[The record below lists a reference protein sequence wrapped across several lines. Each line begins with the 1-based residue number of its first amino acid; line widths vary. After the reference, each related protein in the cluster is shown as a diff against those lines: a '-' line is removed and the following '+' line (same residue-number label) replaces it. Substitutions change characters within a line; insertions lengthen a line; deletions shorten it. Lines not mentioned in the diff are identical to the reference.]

1 MDKNYNHKKY
11 EDKIYET
18 WEKSGAFKPVTG
30 NRPPFTI
37 VMPPPN
43 ANDPLHVGH
52 AMFVS
57 IEDILIRYHRMKGNS
72 TLYIPGTDHAGIE
85 TQFVFEKK
93 LAKLGK
99 SRFDYDRETL
109 YKMIW
114 DYVQENSTV
123 AIDQI
128 KKLGASADWSRFKF
142 TLDPD
147 IVDHV
152 LDTFIKL
159 HKDGLVYR
167 DQKLVNYCTKCGTSY
182 SELEV
187 NHVEETSKLYYIK
200 YGPFV
205 LATTRPETK
214 FADTALAVHPGDKRY
229 QKYIGQE
236 IEAEGLLGKFKLKV
250 IADEYVDPEFGTGV
264 VKITPLHDFNDYEV
278 WQRHKDKI
286 PTPKQ
291 VIGFDG
297 KLTEVAGKYQGLKV
311 KAAREAIEKDLLV
324 AGLLEKTDDKYLH
337 TISVCYRCNTPI
349 EPLPLLQFFVKVEPL
364 VKKALAAL
372 DTGETIIYG
381 AGRDK
386 ILREWLTN
394 LKDWNISRQIVWGI
408 RIPAWYKDNQMK
420 ISKDSPGTDWV
431 QETDSF
437 DTWFS
442 SGQWPVL
449 VTPKEFYPTQVMETG
464 YDILPFWVMRMM
476 MLGIYMTGK
485 SPFKDVY
492 LHGLV
497 RDEKGQKMSKSKGN
511 TINPL
516 DMVEK
521 YGADA
526 IRMAL
531 VMSSTPGQDKAVGE
545 SAIRGM
551 RNFSNKIWNAGRFV
565 KDFEGSGNTNE
576 EFEKKI
582 KAVSAEVGKLLE
594 NLKIGLAAETVYN
607 EFWHWFCDVAIEE
620 AKAGKINKAQM
631 VWGLEEFLKLLH
643 PFMPFVTESVWSF
656 GFAQDHKDLLI
667 TCPWPKS

>member
-1 MDKNYNHKKY
+1 MDKNYDHKKY
-11 EDKIYET
+11 EDKIYKM
-18 WEKSGAFKPVTG
+18 WEESGAFKPNTEH
-30 NRPPFTI
+30 RTPFTI

-52 AMFVS
+52 AMFVA
-57 IEDILIRYHRMKGNS
+57 IEDILIRYHRLKGDS

-93 LAKLGK
+93 LAKAGR
-99 SRFDYDRETL
+99 SRFDYDRDTL

-114 DYVQENSTV
+114 DYVQENSNV
-123 AIDQI
+123 AIEQI

-147 IVDHV
+147 IVDQV
-152 LDTFIKL
+152 LNTFIKL
-159 HKDGLVYR
+159 HQDGLIYR
-167 DQKLVNYCTKCGTSY
+167 DQKLVNYCTKCGTGY

-187 NHVEETSKLYYIK
+187 SHLEETTKLYYIK

-229 QKYIGQE
+229 KKYIGQE
-236 IEAEGLLGKFKLKV
+236 IEAQDLLGKFKIKV
-250 IADEYVDPEFGTGV
+250 IADEYVDPNFGTGV
-264 VKITPLHDFNDYEV
+264 VKITPLHDFNDYEI
-278 WQRHKDKI
+278 WLRHKQEI
-286 PTPKQ
+286 PAPKQ
-291 VIGFDG
+291 VIGLDG
-297 KLTEVAGKYQGLKV
+297 KLTEIAGKYQGLKV
-311 KAAREAIEKDLLV
+311 KAARETIEKDLQ
-324 AGLLEKTDDKYLH
+324 ASGLLEKIDGKYSH
-337 TISVCYRCNTPI
+337 TIGVCYRCNSPL
-349 EPLPLLQFFVKVEPL
+349 EPLPLLQFFVKVKPL
-364 VKKALAAL
+364 VEKALAAL
-372 DTGETIIYG
+372 DSGETVIYG

-386 ILREWLTN
+386 ILRDWLTN

-408 RIPAWYKDNQMK
+408 RIPAWYKDGQMK
-420 ISKDSPGTDWV
+420 ISKTSPGTGWV
-431 QETDSF
+431 QESDSF

-449 VTPKEFYPTQVMETG
+449 VTPQGYYPTQIMETG

-476 MLGIYMTGK
+476 LLGIYMTGK
-485 SPFKDVY
+485 SPFKEVY

-551 RNFSNKIWNAGRFV
+551 RIFSNKIWNAGRFV
-565 KDFEGSGNTNE
+565 KDFSRTAPDNQA
-576 EFEKKI
+576 FVKKI
-582 KAVSAEVGKLLE
+582 NGVSQETGKLLN

-607 EFWHWFCDVAIEE
+607 EFWHWFCDQAIEE
-620 AKAGKINKAQM
+620 AKQGKINKEQM
-631 VWGLEEFLKLLH
+631 LWGLENFLKLLH
-643 PFMPFVTESVWSF
+643 PFMPFVTETIWQELELSPES
-656 GFAQDHKDLLI
+656 LLI
-667 TCPWPKS
+667 QQPWPLQ